1 MAHFQ
6 NRTILITGAAGGIG
20 AALAD
25 ALASDGA
32 NLVLFDLPESPGEEE
47 DRLALLAAD
56 LRSRHD
62 ANVQVCRGS
71 VAASEDVTALFA
83 SLEDGVDGVINAAGN
98 LRDRSILRMSEED
111 WSSILAT
118 HLTGTFLV
126 SRAAVMA
133 MMRRGLGGRI
143 LNMTSVVGVRGNLG
157 QVNYAAAKAGVIG
170 LTRALALEVRASK
183 ITVNALAPMAD
194 TPMTRQITHMTGS
207 YRAEDLAPLALWL
220 LGSQSSHVT
229 GRVFGA
235 HGAHYFEY
243 VTEATRGVE
252 LAPGSWT
259 AKEVGARF
267 DAITARD
274 VTLEQRA
281 RFGDA
286 TLENVA
292 AQFMEN
298 LAATFDAEASRG
310 WRTSL
315 DFQLPGCLRFG
326 MELTAEGAILHDG
339 GVEEPRATISFA
351 TPETFYAIV
360 TGSLSP
366 EEALLKQ
373 RLFASDPRAL
383 QRFFECFD
391 FAAAVVSTAESTT
404 TTLSSHQGE

>member
-1 MAHFQ
+1 MADFQ
-6 NRTILITGAAGGIG
+6 NKTILITGAAGGIG
-20 AALAD
+20 ESLAD
-25 ALASDGA
+25 ALAAHGA
-32 NLVLFDLPESPGEEE
+32 NLALVDLPAPGEQQ

-56 LRSRHD
+56 LRQRHG
-62 ANVQVCRGS
+62 AAVQVFHGS
-71 VAASEDVTALFA
+71 VASSEDVTAWFA

-98 LRDRSILRMSEED
+98 LRDKSILRMSEED
-111 WSSILAT
+111 WSSILST

-133 MMRRGLGGRI
+133 MLRRGAGGRI

-194 TPMTRQITHMTGS
+194 TPMTRNIAHMTGA
-207 YRAEDLAPLALWL
+207 YRPEDLAPLALWL

-235 HGAHYFEY
+235 HGSHYFEY

-252 LAPGSWT
+252 LPPGSWSLQ
-259 AKEVGARF
+259 EVDAQF

-274 VTLEQRA
+274 VTLEQRE

-286 TLENVA
+286 RLSELATR
-292 AQFMEN
+292 FMEN

-326 MELTAEGAILHDG
+326 MELTSDGAILRAG

-351 TPETFYAIV
+351 TPETFRAIA
-360 TGSLSP
+360 TGELDP
-366 EEALLKQ
+366 REALLRQ

-383 QRFFECFD
+383 QRFFDCFD
-391 FAAAVVSTAESTT
+391 FEEAVSRTANQPA
-404 TTLSSHQGE
+404 LISSNQGD